1 MNIVWPDFA
10 AALGL
15 LLVIEGL
22 LPFLN
27 PSGMRRVLAAVADQ
41 TDKALRIAGAAS
53 MLAGVVVL
61 WLIRS

>member
-1 MNIVWPDFA
+1 MNIAWPDFA

-27 PSGMRRVLAAVADQ
+27 PAGIRRAIAAVSAQSDR
-41 TDKALRIAGAAS
+41 TLRIVGAAS
-53 MLAGVVVL
+53 MFAGLAVI
-61 WLIRS
+61 WLVRS

>member
-1 MNIVWPDFA
+1 MNIAWPDLA

-27 PSGMRRVLAAVADQ
+27 PAGIRRTLAVVSAQSDR
-41 TDKALRIAGAAS
+41 TLRIAGAAS
-53 MLAGVVVL
+53 MFAGLAVL
-61 WLIRS
+61 WLVRS

>member
-1 MNIVWPDFA
+1 MTIAWPDFA

-27 PSGMRRVLAAVADQ
+27 PAGMRRVLAAVSAQ
-41 TDKALRIAGAAS
+41 SDKALRIAGAAS
-53 MLAGVVVL
+53 MLAGLVVL
-61 WLIRS
+61 WLVRS

>member
-1 MNIVWPDFA
+1 MSIAWPDFA

-27 PSGMRRVLAAVADQ
+27 PAGMRRALATVSAQ
-41 TDKALRIAGAAS
+41 TDRALRIAGAVS
-53 MLAGVVVL
+53 MLAGLVVL
-61 WLIRS
+61 WLFRS

>member
-1 MNIVWPDFA
+1 MNIAWPDFA

-27 PSGMRRVLAAVADQ
+27 PAGIRRAIATVSAQSDR
-41 TDKALRIAGAAS
+41 TLRIVGAAS
-53 MLAGVVVL
+53 MFAGLAVI
-61 WLIRS
+61 WLVRS

>member
-1 MNIVWPDFA
+1 MSISWPDFA

-22 LPFLN
+22 LPFLD
-27 PSGMRRVLAAVADQ
+27 PAGMRRVLAAVSDH

-61 WLIRS
+61 WLFRS